1 MTSIHVDKL
10 PGFFKQR
17 SIEVT
22 SGFWPYIA
30 FLHQFDDTK
39 NFYHSK
45 LTLWSKSN
53 LTSFF
58 LLNRRFFHL
67 TACDLNWPNFFL
79 IEIHRVLGQQVL
91 QHMGDIT
98 AAIRLLK
105 VWVRFRN
112 LATLLCWPFH
122 GYKTFTLY
130 NYAIRKRLKLLNR
143 ASLFFLDCVISHI
156 FNP

>member
-1 MTSIHVDKL
+1 MQFAQFFLLWVVSRGPDFGITRIRSHHDL
-10 PGFFKQR
+10 DPCRQAPGVFKQR

-22 SGFWPYIA
+22 SDSMI
-30 FLHQFDDTK
+30 QK
-39 NFYHSK
+39 IV
-45 LTLWSKSN
+45 
-53 LTSFF
+53 
-58 LLNRRFFHL
+58 LLNRLFVHL
-67 TACDLNWPNFFL
+67 TACDFCWPHFL
-79 IEIHRVLGQQVL
+79 IEIHRVLGQPVL

-112 LATLLCWPFH
+112 LATLLCRPFN